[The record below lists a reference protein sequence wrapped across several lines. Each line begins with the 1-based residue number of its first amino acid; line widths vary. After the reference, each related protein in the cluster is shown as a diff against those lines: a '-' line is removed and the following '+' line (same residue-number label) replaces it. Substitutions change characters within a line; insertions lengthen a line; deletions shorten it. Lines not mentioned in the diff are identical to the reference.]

1 MLLFRNQLTLETVAV
16 PLADTPTLHAEFKIV
31 QLSDLHYLPFT
42 TLDMIEA
49 AVAAANQL
57 QPDLIVLTGDFVT
70 HEADTIF
77 GMTKALGTLNARHGV
92 FAVLGNHDT
101 RAGARI
107 VRQGL
112 GEAGIEVLHN
122 RGITLA
128 TASGHLNLAGVD
140 DCLWGHPNLAQA
152 LDGLD
157 PAAPTVLLAHE
168 PDVIDKFS
176 RDGRVTLQ
184 LSGHTHGGQ
193 VHLPLFG
200 TPVLPRLGEKY
211 VKGLFTVNGSR
222 LYVNR
227 GVGMVSLPIRFNC
240 PAEITQLTLQPRA
253 AYFHVNGTAAAGQSG
268 HPALPQSAP
277 DHRPQSH

>member
-1 MLLFRNQLTLETVAV
+1 MFQNQLTLETVAV
-16 PLADTPTLHAEFKIV
+16 PLAATPTLHDEFKIV

-42 TLDMIEA
+42 TLEMVEA
-49 AVAAANQL
+49 AVTAANEL

-77 GMTKALGTLNARHGV
+77 GMTKALSTLNARHGV

-112 GEAGIEVLHN
+112 GEAGIAVLHN
-122 RGITLA
+122 RGVTLA
-128 TASGHLNLAGVD
+128 TASGRLNLAGVD
-140 DCLWGHPNLAQA
+140 DCLWGHPDLGQA

-193 VHLPLFG
+193 VHLPLLG

-211 VKGLFTVNGSR
+211 VKGLFRVNDSR

-240 PAEITQLTLQPRA
+240 PAEITQLTLQPA
-253 AYFHVNGTAAAGQSG
+253 VATIPLNGTAAVGQSAR
-268 HPALPQSAP
+268 PAPSQSVP
-277 DHRPQSH
+277 DHRPPSR

>member
-1 MLLFRNQLTLETVAV
+1 MLETVTV
-16 PLADTPTLHAEFKIV
+16 PLVDTPALQDELTIV

-42 TLDMIEA
+42 TLEMVEA
-49 AVAAANQL
+49 AVNAANEL
-57 QPDLIVLTGDFVT
+57 APDLIVLTGDFVT

-77 GMTKALGTLNARHGV
+77 GMTKALSTLKARHGV

-122 RGITLA
+122 RGVTLA
-128 TASGHLNLAGVD
+128 TASGRLNLAGVD
-140 DCLWGHPNLAQA
+140 DCLWGHPDLGQA
-152 LDGLD
+152 LDGLASD
-157 PAAPTVLLAHE
+157 APTVLLAHE

-176 RDGRVTLQ
+176 RQGRFALQ

-193 VHLPLFG
+193 VRLPLLG

-211 VKGLFTVNGSR
+211 VKGRFTVNGSQ

-227 GVGMVSLPIRFNC
+227 GVGMVSMPIRFNC
-240 PAEITQLTLQPRA
+240 PPEITQITLQPTA
-253 AYFHVNGTAAAGQSG
+253 APHQVNGRTAAG
-268 HPALPQSAP
+268 
-277 DHRPQSH
+277 